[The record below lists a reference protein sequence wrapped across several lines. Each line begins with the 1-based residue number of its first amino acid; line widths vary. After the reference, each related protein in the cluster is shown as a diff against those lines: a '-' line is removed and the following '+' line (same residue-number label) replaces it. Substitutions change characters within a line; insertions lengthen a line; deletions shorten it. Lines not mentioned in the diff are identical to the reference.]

1 MEYDPIPPQIN
12 IGSRAQLK
20 NANSPAMKP
29 ITAPAH
35 PWTESKAPMLV
46 AAPDPA
52 VGDVV
57 IVAVPDEDVPVTTLS
72 LEVAKILRDLISTRE
87 KQESAPG

>member
-1 MEYDPIPPQIN
+1 
-12 IGSRAQLK
+12 
-20 NANSPAMKP
+20 
-29 ITAPAH
+29 
-35 PWTESKAPMLV
+35 MLV

-87 KQESAPG
+87 KYELAPG